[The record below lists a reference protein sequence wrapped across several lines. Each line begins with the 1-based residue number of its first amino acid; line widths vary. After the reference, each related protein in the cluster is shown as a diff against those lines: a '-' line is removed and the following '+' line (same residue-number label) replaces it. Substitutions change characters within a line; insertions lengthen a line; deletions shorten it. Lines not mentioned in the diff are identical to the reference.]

1 MLRSFNTPVTVTAT
15 AVIRLDES
23 GTFYAPSRPGSC
35 SLAAGIKCERTNDII
50 ISIYGL
56 LFSLFP
62 ITIEEDLLEMNNV
75 IRRS

>member
-1 MLRSFNTPVTVTAT
+1 M
-15 AVIRLDES
+15 AV
-23 GTFYAPSRPGSC
+23 
-35 SLAAGIKCERTNDII
+35 GIKCERTNDII

-56 LFSLFP
+56 LFPLFP